1 LNANWATVTH
11 LNAHRAKVGASMMF
25 LEQQNNNATN
35 WIHADVAFGAHRAD
49 WNMHR
54 AFSKHI
60 KKEGDNFSDFGAQ
73 ASELQRPI

>member
-1 LNANWATVTH
+1 
-11 LNAHRAKVGASMMF
+11 
-25 LEQQNNNATN
+25 
-35 WIHADVAFGAHRAD
+35 
-49 WNMHR
+49 MHR